1 MLILMI
7 IKIILANKQI
17 PQKQQQETNERTKG
31 QSAPKAKLLKA
42 AVLNTFAIPISLNNR
57 GMTPAT
63 VKDWLGRSVTN
74 LQVILVT
81 PNVGFCRVSAGYLH
95 VRKYNFLTDWGHF

>member
-74 LQVILVT
+74 LQV
-81 PNVGFCRVSAGYLH
+81 
-95 VRKYNFLTDWGHF
+95 